1 MSSFSNDIENEL
13 LLLLF
18 NNTDIINVGDAAGLQ
33 NSVAAGNFYI
43 ALHTADPGEAGKQ
56 NASEAAYTSYARV
69 AVARSSAGWTVS
81 GNQVSNAALIS
92 FPAATG
98 GSETETHFSI
108 GKETG
113 LGATEIVMKGNLGAS
128 VQGPFTAATNDN
140 ITIPG
145 HTLSVDD
152 RVAFYPAYGSSLP
165 TGITEGT
172 LYWVKTSATDV
183 ITIST
188 TQGGGTLDI
197 TAVGDG
203 VCYKA
208 ATLAVS
214 VGITPQFATG
224 VLVATLD

>member
-1 MSSFSNDIENEL
+1 MSSFSNDIENQL

-18 NNTDIINVGDAAGLQ
+18 NNTDIANIGDAAGLQ
-33 NSVAAGNFYI
+33 NSAAAGDFFI
-43 ALHTADPGEAGKQ
+43 ALHTADPGETGKQ

-69 AVARSSAGWTVS
+69 AVARTAGGWTVA
-81 GNQVSNAALIS
+81 GNQVSNTALIS

-108 GKETG
+108 GKQSA
-113 LGATEIVMKGNLGAS
+113 GATDIILKGNLGSS
-128 VQGPFTAATNDN
+128 VQGPFTAATDDN

-145 HTLSVDD
+145 HTLIVDD
-152 RVAFYPAYGSSLP
+152 RVAFYPAYGSTLP
-165 TGITEGT
+165 TGITEGV
-172 LYWVKTSATDV
+172 LYWVKTSAANV

-188 TQGGGTLDI
+188 TQGGATLDI

-203 VCYKA
+203 VAYRA

-214 VGITPQFATG
+214 VGITPQFAAG